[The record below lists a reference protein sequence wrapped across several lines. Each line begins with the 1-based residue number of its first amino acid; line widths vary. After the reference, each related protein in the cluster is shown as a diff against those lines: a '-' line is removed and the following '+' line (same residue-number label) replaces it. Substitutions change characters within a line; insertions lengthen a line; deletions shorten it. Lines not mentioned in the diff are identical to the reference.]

1 MEIELE
7 KNKNI
12 ASAIKF
18 LNYLI
23 ALGLLLTFIP
33 PFMQY
38 AQTKPTIYIDSIST
52 ILILSVILIF
62 HYWIKKTSLSISILE
77 VVIDTIIITPVI
89 YTTGG
94 VESPFFL
101 LYLGLL
107 FEELI
112 IDKNYIIPVILNM
125 IIITEGI
132 IHILL
137 MPHSSVDWII
147 FSVEVV
153 AQISIVFVSKTRF
166 NLSSRV
172 EKNYLVAKEETQK
185 IEKENIQKD
194 EFISMASHELRSPI
208 TALRGYLQILTL
220 EKDFETLPKDTKD
233 DLAILSNETDRLNR
247 LIENILNISR
257 IELKRLVINKTPTD
271 IEQVIYKVVNQ
282 LNKQKI
288 DRNVNI
294 EVEKNTEETKVN
306 TDPDKLYEVLFNL
319 VDNAIKFSNEGG
331 NIKISVQ
338 KEGNIHTVKVI
349 DHGIGI
355 PEKDLPHIFE
365 KFYRVSNNTQNT
377 DDGLGLYLS
386 LNFINLIGGGLKID
400 SKENEGTTATVT
412 I

>member
-12 ASAIKF
+12 TSAIKF

-23 ALGLLLTFIP
+23 TLSLLLTFIP
-33 PFMQY
+33 IFMQY
-38 AQTKPTIYIDSIST
+38 AQTKPTIYIDAIST
-52 ILILSVILIF
+52 ILILFVILIF
-62 HYWIKKTSLSISILE
+62 HYWTKKTSLSISILE
-77 VVIDTIIITPVI
+77 IIIDTIIITPVI
-89 YTTGG
+89 YITGG

-112 IDKNYIIPVILNM
+112 IDKNYIIPIILNI

-132 IHILL
+132 VHILFL
-137 MPHSSVDWII
+137 PHSSVDWII
-147 FSVEVV
+147 FSIEIV

-166 NLSSRV
+166 NLSSKV
-172 EKNYLVAKEETQK
+172 EKSYLTTKAETQK
-185 IEKENIQKD
+185 IEKENSQKD

-220 EKDFETLPKDTKD
+220 EKDFETLPKETKD
-233 DLAILSNETDRLNR
+233 DLALLANETDRLNR

-257 IELKRLVINKTPTD
+257 IELKRIIINKTTTD
-271 IEQVIYKVVNQ
+271 IEQVIYKVLKQ
-282 LNKQKI
+282 LNNPKMDK
-288 DRNVNI
+288 NLNI
-294 EVEKNTEETKVN
+294 EVEKNTEEVEIN
-306 TDPDKLYEVLFNL
+306 TDPDKLYEILFNL
-319 VDNAIKFSNEGG
+319 VDNAIKFSDKGG
-331 NIKISVQ
+331 NIKISIQ
-338 KEGNIHTVKVI
+338 TEGNIHTIKVI

-355 PEKDLPHIFE
+355 PEKDLLHIFE

-386 LNFINLIGGGLKID
+386 LNFIKLLGGDLKIY
-400 SKENEGTTATVT
+400 SRENEGTTATVT